1 MPLALCGVK
10 SWKDFFVQISAVSM
24 RFSHQDGDAIGV
36 PFSISNLN
44 PNFPLEKF

>member
-1 MPLALCGVK
+1 MPFALCGFK
-10 SWKDFFVQISAVSM
+10 SWKYFFVQISTVSM
-24 RFSHQDGDAIGV
+24 PFSHQDGDAIGI